1 MQPDPPGAIIFSD
14 ELKNTYPS
22 EDVKDLIRSGSL
34 RKLARGAFTTERHKP
49 LDVVV
54 LENWWRLAE
63 RWFPGGLVVRR
74 SAVPGIIEREKV
86 VYLTFGRMNGTTL
99 IHGFRFTVSPGRP
112 PVKGIKNMVNDH
124 RLGKLFVSSRVRA
137 MLENLEFDIDHP
149 ESILGYGWVEDEL
162 RRLYRHQGNA
172 GLVALCMDAGALA
185 SHFGMEKSRDEL
197 ALCVERVLAAS
208 GNGRASLPRPPARR
222 GAVT

>member
-1 MQPDPPGAIIFSD
+1 MWQDPPGAIVFSD
-14 ELKNTYPS
+14 ELKNTYPA
-22 EDVKDLIRSGSL
+22 EDVKGLIRSGSL

-49 LDVVV
+49 LDVIVR
-54 LENWWRLAE
+54 ENWWRLAE

-74 SAVPGIIEREKV
+74 SAVPGVIEREKV
-86 VYLTFGRMNGTTL
+86 VYLTFGRMHGTTQ

-112 PVKGIKNMVNDH
+112 AVKGVKNMVCDH

-137 MLENLEFDIDHP
+137 MLENLEFDIDQP

-162 RRLYRHQGNA
+162 RRLYRHQGYA

-185 SHFGMEKSRDEL
+185 SHFGMEKPRDEL
-197 ALCVERVLAAS
+197 AICVERVLALS
-208 GNGRASLPRPPARR
+208 GNGRGPLPNVAVIR